1 MCSSD
6 LLRSSIHMQSD
17 QMPDRLSIVGEG
29 LTLKS
34 EMRDQSATMTHGE
47 LHIRVKPIDDKP
59 SNDLEFAL
67 RVQGLSSDVMP
78 GVAIVAA
85 LLVWEHSIVKPN
97 DMSRLTTAFFTI
109 NGYISTLVF
118 TATAASLFL

>member
-1 MCSSD
+1 M
-6 LLRSSIHMQSD
+6 L
-17 QMPDRLSIVGEG
+17 PATGGVEG
-29 LTLKS
+29 W
-34 EMRDQSATMTHGE
+34 G
-47 LHIRVKPIDDKP
+47 
-59 SNDLEFAL
+59 ND
-67 RVQGLSSDVMP
+67 GVMP
-78 GVAIVAA
+78 LSGGVKGPLGVLGVAFGLGWPYWTGVAIVAA